1 MEANNDGGSKASK
14 VTARGI
20 LGAVYGFRIGI
31 LAAALVLLLAWGW
44 SPNALLLGA
53 AIFIFTIFAGFI
65 SGLAMGTGRD
75 GKAVVRAMLGGLV
88 TSPIF
93 IAVTIIGIPR
103 LFQARTLSG
112 EHKRLVLVM
121 LKSVSP
127 VHFVF
132 AALVGLIVGWL
143 IARMK
148 EDVYFVVRL
157 RR

>member
-1 MEANNDGGSKASK
+1 MESNQEGGSKASK
-14 VTARGI
+14 VIARGI

-31 LAAALVLLLAWGW
+31 LASALVLLLAWAY
-44 SPNALLLGA
+44 SPRALILGA
-53 AIFIFTIFAGFI
+53 AILICTIFAGFI

-75 GKAVVRAMLGGLV
+75 GKAVVRAVLGGLV

-93 IAVTIIGIPR
+93 IAVTTIGIPR
-103 LFQARTLSG
+103 LFQPRVLSG
-112 EHKRLVLVM
+112 EHKRLVLVI

-143 IARMK
+143 IVRMK
-148 EDVYFVVRL
+148 EDVFFVMRP

>member
-1 MEANNDGGSKASK
+1 MEGNQEGGWAGT

-31 LAAALVLLLAWGW
+31 LAAALVLLLALAW
-44 SPNALLLGA
+44 SPKALLLGA
-53 AIFIFTIFAGFI
+53 GILVSTTFAGFI
-65 SGLAMGTGRD
+65 SGLATGTRRGRN
-75 GKAVVRAMLGGLV
+75 AVVRAMLGGLV

-93 IAVTIIGIPR
+93 IAVTTIGIPR
-103 LFQARTLSG
+103 LFQPRVVSG
-112 EHKRLVLVM
+112 EHKRLVLVI

-127 VHFVF
+127 VHFIF